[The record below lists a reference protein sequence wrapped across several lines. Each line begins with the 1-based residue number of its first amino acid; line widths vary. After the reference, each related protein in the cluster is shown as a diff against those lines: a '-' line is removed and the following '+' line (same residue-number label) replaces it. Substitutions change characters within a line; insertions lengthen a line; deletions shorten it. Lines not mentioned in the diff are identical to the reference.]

1 MLKSVAP
8 YIGKYKKYTVIASV
22 LTTLGI
28 IANVAPY
35 FFLYQLILPLT
46 RHQLPDFHF
55 IVVRVLLIFACLAF
69 YAISYT
75 TGLCFSHVSAYN
87 TLKNIRISLKSK
99 LENQPLGNIKEM
111 GTGQIKRVFT
121 DDIDQ
126 IELLLAHAIP
136 EGIANLLVPL
146 IVLIAMFIVDWR
158 LALLTLAIIPI
169 GVFAM
174 SMMMKAGMSKMGA
187 YYESAK
193 KMNNTIIEYVNGME
207 AIKVFNKDGDSFRR
221 FGDAVRGYRDF
232 TLAWYKVCW
241 PWMAV
246 YNSTLPCLAF
256 FTLPIGALLVLNDT
270 IDLSQ
275 LLLVLCMSFSIG
287 SSILRALSFGGKI
300 PQLDYKIAELEKM
313 MNGDAI
319 KQGTHGFEGKNYDI
333 EFSNVRFTYKK
344 NLAHGFETSND
355 VSDSNKN
362 DFALAKSNEPSAR
375 SDRKLYNTLLTQRAN
390 PCDNEVLHGIN
401 LTLKQG
407 TTTALIGESGSG
419 KSTLAKLLVHF
430 YDLDSGSIKIGGQD
444 ITDMSIEALNNQ
456 ISYVAQEQFL
466 FNTSLYENIL
476 IGRPT
481 ASREEV
487 LDAAHRA
494 QCDEFLARFPKGIDT
509 MAGDSGKQLS
519 GGERQRISLA
529 RAILKNAPVIVLDE
543 ATAFMDPENEEK
555 MNAAIAE
562 IVKDKTVIVIA
573 HRLSSIKNA
582 DKICVLKAG
591 NVIAEGTH
599 DELMKNCEEF
609 QKLWAASTAAAN
621 WKI

>member
-55 IVVRVLLIFACLAF
+55 VVVRVLLIFACLAF

-256 FTLPIGALLVLNDT
+256 FTLPIGALLVLNGT

-319 KQGTHGFEGKNYDI
+319 KQGTHSFEGKNYDI
-333 EFSNVRFTYKK
+333 EFKDVKFSYK
-344 NLAHGFETSND
+344 ED
-355 VSDSNKN
+355 
-362 DFALAKSNEPSAR
+362 
-375 SDRKLYNTLLTQRAN
+375 
-390 PCDNEVLHGIN
+390 EVLHGIN

-481 ASREEV
+481 ATREEV
-487 LDAAHRA
+487 LDAARRA

-591 NVIAEGTH
+591 NVIAQGTH
-599 DELMKNCEEF
+599 EELMKNCEEF
-609 QKLWAASTAAAN
+609 QKLWTSSTAAAN

>member
-55 IVVRVLLIFACLAF
+55 VVVRVLLIFACLAF

-99 LENQPLGNIKEM
+99 LENQPLGNIREM

-146 IVLIAMFIVDWR
+146 IVIIAMFIVDWR
-158 LALLTLAIIPI
+158 LALLTLAIIPV

-256 FTLPIGALLVLNDT
+256 FTLPIGALLVLNGT

-313 MNGDAI
+313 MNGEAI
-319 KQGTHGFEGKNYDI
+319 KQGTHSFEGKNYDI
-333 EFSNVRFTYKK
+333 EFKDVKFSYK
-344 NLAHGFETSND
+344 E
-355 VSDSNKN
+355 
-362 DFALAKSNEPSAR
+362 
-375 SDRKLYNTLLTQRAN
+375 
-390 PCDNEVLHGIN
+390 NEVLHGIN

-476 IGRPT
+476 IGRSDAT
-481 ASREEV
+481 REEV

-494 QCDEFLARFPKGIDT
+494 QCDEFLARFPKRIDT

-599 DELMKNCEEF
+599 EELIKNCEEF

>member
-1 MLKSVAP
+1 MLKSVSP
-8 YIGKYKKYTVIASV
+8 YIGKYKKHTAIASV

-28 IANVAPY
+28 IANVIPY
-35 FFLYQLILPLT
+35 FFLYQLIVPLT
-46 RHQLPDFHF
+46 LGRLPDFHY
-55 IVVRVLLIFACLAF
+55 VLVRILLIFACITF
-69 YAISYT
+69 YAVSYS
-75 TGLCFSHVSAYN
+75 TGLAFSHVSAYN

-99 LENQPLGNIKEM
+99 LENQPLGNIKEL

-126 IELLLAHAIP
+126 IEILLAHAIP

-146 IVLIAMFIVDWR
+146 FVFIAMFIVDWR
-158 LALLTLAIIPI
+158 LGLLTLAIIPV

-174 SMMMKAGMSKMGA
+174 SMMMRAGMAKMGA
-187 YYESAK
+187 YYDSAK

-246 YNSTLPCLAF
+246 YNSTLPCLGF
-256 FTLPIGALLVLNDT
+256 FTLPIGALLVLNGT

-287 SSILRALSFGGKI
+287 ASILRALSFGGKI
-300 PQLDYKIAELEKM
+300 PQLNYKIAELEKM
-313 MNGDAI
+313 MKGDAI
-319 KQGTHGFEGKNYDI
+319 KQGSHGFEGKNYDI
-333 EFSNVRFTYKK
+333 EFNNVRFSYKK
-344 NLAHGFETSND
+344 KMSHGLETSND

-362 DFALAKSNEPSAR
+362 DFALAKS
-375 SDRKLYNTLLTQRAN
+375 N

-476 IGRPT
+476 IGRPAAT
-481 ASREEV
+481 REEV

-494 QCDEFLARFPKGIDT
+494 QCDEFLDRFPKGIDT

-555 MNAAIAE
+555 MNAAIEE
-562 IVKDKTVIVIA
+562 IVRDKTVIVIA

-582 DKICVLKAG
+582 DKICVLKEG

-609 QKLWAASTAAAN
+609 RKLWKASTAAAE

>member
-1 MLKSVAP
+1 MIKSVAP
-8 YIGKYKKYTVIASV
+8 YIGKYKKYTVIASI

-28 IANVAPY
+28 IANVVPY
-35 FFLYQLILPLT
+35 FFLYQLIVPLT
-46 RHQLPDFHF
+46 QGNLPDFKFVAIRVGAIF
-55 IVVRVLLIFACLAF
+55 ICLAL
-69 YAISYT
+69 YAILYSR
-75 TGLCFSHVSAYN
+75 GLAFSHISAYN
-87 TLKNIRISLKSK
+87 TLKNIRIALKNR
-99 LENQPLGNIKEM
+99 LENQPLGNIKEL

-136 EGIANLLVPL
+136 EGIANLTVPVVVIL
-146 IVLIAMFIVDWR
+146 AMFFVDWR
-158 LALLTLAIIPI
+158 LTLLTLAVLPF
-169 GVFAM
+169 GAVGMA
-174 SMMMKAGMSKMGA
+174 MMMKAGTALMGD

-221 FGDAVRGYRDF
+221 FGEAVRGYRDF

-246 YNSTLPCLAF
+246 YNSTLPCLAL
-256 FTLPIGALLVLNDT
+256 FTLPFGGLMVLSGKLA
-270 IDLSQ
+270 LSQ
-275 LLLVLCMSFSIG
+275 LVLVLCMSFAVG
-287 SSILRALSFGGKI
+287 PAILRALSFGGKI
-300 PQLDYKIAELEKM
+300 PQLNYKIAELEKL

-319 KQGTHGFEGKNYDI
+319 KQGSHGFEGKNYDI
-333 EFSNVRFTYKK
+333 EFKDVKFSYK
-344 NLAHGFETSND
+344 E
-355 VSDSNKN
+355 
-362 DFALAKSNEPSAR
+362 
-375 SDRKLYNTLLTQRAN
+375 
-390 PCDNEVLHGIN
+390 NEVLHGVN

-430 YDLDSGSIKIGGQD
+430 YDLDSGCIKIGGQD
-444 ITDMSIEALNNQ
+444 ITDMSIESLNNQ

-476 IGRPT
+476 IGRPDAT
-481 ASREEV
+481 REEV

-509 MAGDSGKQLS
+509 LAGDSGKQLS

-582 DKICVLKAG
+582 DNICVLKAG
-591 NVIAEGTH
+591 NVIAQGSHE
-599 DELMKNCEEF
+599 ELSKSCEEY
-609 QKLWAASTAAAN
+609 QKLWKASTAAAN

>member
-1 MLKSVAP
+1 MISSVSP
-8 YIGKYKKYTVIASV
+8 YIGKYKKYTVIASF

-28 IANVAPY
+28 VANVVPY
-35 FFLYQLILPLT
+35 FFLYQLIIPFT
-46 RHQLPDFHF
+46 QHQLPDFNF
-55 IVVRVLLIFACLAF
+55 IVTRVVLIFVCLVI
-69 YAISYT
+69 YAIAYS
-75 TGLCFSHVSAYN
+75 TGLGFSHVSAYN

-99 LENQPLGNIKEM
+99 LENQPLGNIKEL

-136 EGIANLLVPL
+136 EGIANLTVPL
-146 IVLIAMFIVDWR
+146 IVIIGMFIADWR
-158 LALLTLAIIPI
+158 LALLTLATIPLGAI
-169 GVFAM
+169 GMF
-174 SMMMKAGMSKMGA
+174 MMLKAGNALMGA

-207 AIKVFNKDGDSFRR
+207 AIKVFNKDGDSFNR
-221 FGDAVRGYRDF
+221 FGEAVKGYRDF

-246 YNSTLPCLAF
+246 YNSTLPCLALF
-256 FTLPIGALLVLNDT
+256 SLPIGGILVLNGT
-270 IDLSQ
+270 IGLSQ
-275 LLLVLCMSFSIG
+275 LILVLCMSFAVG
-287 SSILRALSFGGKI
+287 PAILRALSFGGKI
-300 PQLDYKIAELEKM
+300 PQLNYKIAELEKM
-313 MNGDAI
+313 MNGEPI
-319 KQGTHGFEGKNYDI
+319 KQGTREFEGKNYDI
-333 EFSNVRFTYKK
+333 EFKDVKFSYKEK
-344 NLAHGFETSND
+344 
-355 VSDSNKN
+355 
-362 DFALAKSNEPSAR
+362 
-375 SDRKLYNTLLTQRAN
+375 
-390 PCDNEVLHGIN
+390 EVLHGIN
-401 LTLKQG
+401 LTMKQG

-430 YDLDSGSIKIGGQD
+430 YDVDSGNIKIGGQP

-466 FNTSLYENIL
+466 FNTTLYENIL

-481 ASREEV
+481 ATREEV
-487 LDAAHRA
+487 LDAARRA

-509 MAGDSGKQLS
+509 LAGDSGKQLS

-555 MNAAIAE
+555 MNAAINE
-562 IVKDKTVIVIA
+562 IIKDKTVIVIA

-582 DKICVLKAG
+582 DKICVLKEG
-591 NVIAEGTH
+591 NVIAEGKH
-599 DELMKNCEEF
+599 SQLNKESEEYK
-609 QKLWAASTAAAN
+609 KLWKASTAAAK
-621 WKI
+621 WEI

>member
-55 IVVRVLLIFACLAF
+55 VVVRVLLIFACLAF

-146 IVLIAMFIVDWR
+146 IVILAMFIVDWR
-158 LALLTLAIIPI
+158 LALLTLAIIPV

-174 SMMMKAGMSKMGA
+174 SMMMKAGMIKMGA

-256 FTLPIGALLVLNDT
+256 FTLPIGALLVLNGT

-313 MNGDAI
+313 MNGEAI

-333 EFSNVRFTYKK
+333 EFKNVRFSYKK
-344 NLAHGFETSND
+344 GKAF
-355 VSDSNKN
+355 
-362 DFALAKSNEPSAR
+362 PSLQPASQSSATPSPR
-375 SDRKLYNTLLTQRAN
+375 GEAPKT
-390 PCDNEVLHGIN
+390 PEVLHGIN

-430 YDLDSGSIKIGGQD
+430 YDLDSGCIKIGGQD

-476 IGRPT
+476 IGRPDAT
-481 ASREEV
+481 REEV

-599 DELMKNCEEF
+599 EELMKNCEEF

>member
-1 MLKSVAP
+1 MIKSVAP
-8 YIGKYKKYTVIASV
+8 YIGKYKKYTVIASI

-28 IANVAPY
+28 IANVVPY
-35 FFLYQLILPLT
+35 FFLYQLIVPLT
-46 RHQLPDFHF
+46 KGELPDFKFTVIRVGAIF
-55 IVVRVLLIFACLAF
+55 ICLAL
-69 YAISYT
+69 YAILYSR
-75 TGLCFSHVSAYN
+75 GLAFSHISAYN
-87 TLKNIRISLKSK
+87 TLKNIRIALKNR
-99 LENQPLGNIKEM
+99 LENQPLGNIKEL
-111 GTGQIKRVFT
+111 GTGQIKRIFT

-136 EGIANLLVPL
+136 EGIANLTVPVVVIL
-146 IVLIAMFIVDWR
+146 AMFFVDWR
-158 LALLTLAIIPI
+158 LTLLTLAVLPF
-169 GVFAM
+169 GAVGMA
-174 SMMMKAGMSKMGA
+174 MMMKAGTALMGD

-221 FGDAVRGYRDF
+221 FGEAVRGYRDF

-246 YNSTLPCLAF
+246 YNSTLPCLAL
-256 FTLPIGALLVLNDT
+256 FTLPFGGLMVLSGK
-270 IDLSQ
+270 IALSQ
-275 LLLVLCMSFSIG
+275 LVLVLCMSFAVG
-287 SSILRALSFGGKI
+287 PAILRALSFGGKI
-300 PQLDYKIAELEKM
+300 PQLNYKIAELEKL

-319 KQGTHGFEGKNYDI
+319 KQGNHDFEGKNYDI
-333 EFSNVRFTYKK
+333 EFKDVRFSYK
-344 NLAHGFETSND
+344 E
-355 VSDSNKN
+355 
-362 DFALAKSNEPSAR
+362 
-375 SDRKLYNTLLTQRAN
+375 
-390 PCDNEVLHGIN
+390 NEVLHGVN

-476 IGRPT
+476 IGRPN

-509 MAGDSGKQLS
+509 LAGDSGKQLS

-591 NVIAEGTH
+591 NVIAQGSHE
-599 DELMKNCEEF
+599 ELSKSCEEY
-609 QKLWAASTAAAN
+609 QKLWKASTAAAN

>member
-55 IVVRVLLIFACLAF
+55 VVVRVLLIFACLAF

-146 IVLIAMFIVDWR
+146 IVIIAMFIVDWR
-158 LALLTLAIIPI
+158 LALLTLAIIPV

-256 FTLPIGALLVLNDT
+256 FTLPIGALLVLNGT

-319 KQGTHGFEGKNYDI
+319 KQGTHDFEGKNYDI
-333 EFSNVRFTYKK
+333 EF
-344 NLAHGFETSND
+344 ND
-355 VSDSNKN
+355 VKFSYKED
-362 DFALAKSNEPSAR
+362 
-375 SDRKLYNTLLTQRAN
+375 
-390 PCDNEVLHGIN
+390 EVLHGIN

-430 YDLDSGSIKIGGQD
+430 YDLDSGSIKIGGQN

-476 IGRPT
+476 IGRPDAT
-481 ASREEV
+481 REEV
-487 LDAAHRA
+487 LDAARRA

-591 NVIAEGTH
+591 NVIAQGTH
-599 DELMKNCEEF
+599 EELMKNCEEF
-609 QKLWAASTAAAN
+609 QKLWAASTQAAE
-621 WKI
+621 WRI

>member
-1 MLKSVAP
+1 MIKSVAP
-8 YIGKYKKYTVIASV
+8 YIGKYKKYTVIASI

-28 IANVAPY
+28 IANVVPY
-35 FFLYQLILPLT
+35 FFLYQLIVPLT
-46 RHQLPDFHF
+46 KGNLPDFKF
-55 IVVRVLLIFACLAF
+55 VVIRVTAILVCLAL
-69 YAISYT
+69 YAILYSR
-75 TGLCFSHVSAYN
+75 GLAFSHISAYN
-87 TLKNIRISLKSK
+87 TLKNIRIALKDK
-99 LENQPLGNIKEM
+99 LERQPLGNIKEL

-126 IELLLAHAIP
+126 LEILLAHAIP
-136 EGIANLLVPL
+136 EGIANLTVP
-146 IVLIAMFIVDWR
+146 IVVILAMFFVDWR
-158 LALLTLAIIPI
+158 LTLLTLAVLPF
-169 GVFAM
+169 GAFGMAM
-174 SMMMKAGMSKMGA
+174 MLKAGTSLMGA
-187 YYESAK
+187 YYEAGK

-221 FGDAVRGYRDF
+221 FGEAVRGYRDF
-232 TLAWYKVCW
+232 TLDWYRVCW

-246 YNSTLPCLAF
+246 YNSTLPCLALF
-256 FTLPIGALLVLNDT
+256 ALPFGGLMVLGGKLA
-270 IDLSQ
+270 LSQ
-275 LLLVLCMSFSIG
+275 LVLVICMSFAVG
-287 SSILRALSFGGKI
+287 PSILRALSFGGKI
-300 PQLDYKIAELEKM
+300 PQLNYKIAELEKLI
-313 MNGDAI
+313 NGEPI
-319 KQGTHGFEGKNYDI
+319 KAGTKGFEGKNYDV
-333 EFSNVRFTYKK
+333 EFKNVKFSYK
-344 NLAHGFETSND
+344 E
-355 VSDSNKN
+355 
-362 DFALAKSNEPSAR
+362 
-375 SDRKLYNTLLTQRAN
+375 
-390 PCDNEVLHGIN
+390 NEVLHGIN
-401 LTLKQG
+401 LSLKQG

-430 YDLDSGSIKIGGQD
+430 YDLDSGSISIGGQD
-444 ITDMSIEALNNQ
+444 ITDMSIEALNNN

-476 IGRPT
+476 IGRPD

-573 HRLSSIKNA
+573 HRLSSIKNV

-599 DELMKNCEEF
+599 ETLSKDCEEY
-609 QKLWAASTAAAN
+609 QKLWKASTQAAK
-621 WKI
+621 WRIS

>member
-55 IVVRVLLIFACLAF
+55 VVVRVLLIFACLAF

-146 IVLIAMFIVDWR
+146 VVLIAMFIVDWR

-256 FTLPIGALLVLNDT
+256 FTLPIGALLVLNGT

-319 KQGTHGFEGKNYDI
+319 KQGTHSFEGKNYDI
-333 EFSNVRFTYKK
+333 EFKDVKFSYKK
-344 NLAHGFETSND
+344 SAVVEPVETTNKDSSAV
-355 VSDSNKN
+355 VSTS
-362 DFALAKSNEPSAR
+362 STTVS
-375 SDRKLYNTLLTQRAN
+375 T
-390 PCDNEVLHGIN
+390 EVLHGIN

-476 IGRPT
+476 IGRPDAT
-481 ASREEV
+481 REEV
-487 LDAAHRA
+487 LDAARRA

>member
-55 IVVRVLLIFACLAF
+55 VVVRVLLIFACLAF

-256 FTLPIGALLVLNDT
+256 FTLPVGALLVLNGV

-313 MNGDAI
+313 MNGEAI
-319 KQGTHGFEGKNYDI
+319 KQGTHSFEGKNYDI
-333 EFSNVRFTYKK
+333 EFKDVKFSYK
-344 NLAHGFETSND
+344 ED
-355 VSDSNKN
+355 
-362 DFALAKSNEPSAR
+362 
-375 SDRKLYNTLLTQRAN
+375 
-390 PCDNEVLHGIN
+390 EVLHGIN

-430 YDLDSGSIKIGGQD
+430 YDLNSGSIKIGGQD

-481 ASREEV
+481 ATREEV
-487 LDAAHRA
+487 LDAARRA

-599 DELMKNCEEF
+599 KELMKNCEEF
-609 QKLWAASTAAAN
+609 QKLWQASTAAAE
-621 WKI
+621 WRI